1 MTAAHVIGV
10 VGGSGGVGATVLA
23 AALATRAAATGCT
36 VACVDGDVLGGGLDV
51 TFGLEQEPGLR
62 WPDLAGARGR
72 VDGPELLH
80 RLPATD
86 GVAVLSFDRTR
97 PGAPADEA
105 RAEVL
110 RALGSCV
117 DLVVLA
123 LPRADA
129 PFGQSLAALADALVL
144 VSGDGVQALAAT
156 SAAAVLLGHTHDQL
170 WLCVR
175 CAGHDD
181 QVAESLAAAVDLPL
195 VATLRHDPR
204 LDADLLHGI
213 PPGVRS
219 RGPLARA
226 AETVLAALLL
236 PAERRAS

>member
-1 MTAAHVIGV
+1 MTAHVIGV

-23 AALATRAAATGCT
+23 AALATRAAATGRT
-36 VACVDGDVLGGGLDV
+36 VACVDADVLGGGLDV

-62 WPDLAGARGR
+62 WPDLAAALGR
-72 VDGPELLH
+72 VGGPELLH

-105 RAEVL
+105 REEVL
-110 RALGSCV
+110 RALTSCLDV
-117 DLVVLA
+117 VVLA
-123 LPRADA
+123 LTRADA
-129 PFGQSLAALADALVL
+129 PFGQALAAVADALVL
-144 VSGDGVQALAAT
+144 VSGDGVQALAGT
-156 SAAAVLLGHTHDQL
+156 SAAAGFLGRDNDQL
-170 WLCVR
+170 WLCMR
-175 CAGHDD
+175 SAGRDD
-181 QVAESLAAAVDLPL
+181 RVAESLAAAVDLPL
-195 VATLRHDPR
+195 VATIGHDPR

-213 PPGVRS
+213 PPGSRS

-226 AETVLAALLL
+226 AEAVLAALLL

>member
-1 MTAAHVIGV
+1 
-10 VGGSGGVGATVLA
+10 
-23 AALATRAAATGCT
+23 
-36 VACVDGDVLGGGLDV
+36 
-51 TFGLEQEPGLR
+51 
-62 WPDLAGARGR
+62 
-72 VDGPELLH
+72 
-80 RLPATD
+80 
-86 GVAVLSFDRTR
+86 
-97 PGAPADEA
+97 
-105 RAEVL
+105 
-110 RALGSCV
+110 LGSCV